1 MALVRKGIFIF
12 VDGGQVLRELIW
24 ILGQRASSRRAS
36 METLRNMADPIPCSY
51 FDEIQIEPIEAALWG
66 EGDDGGG
73 VSCLWQGSTR
83 FVCEVEF
90 EGSFDEEFFNWN
102 FALAAPTYWSERSGD
117 DLEFPGER
125 GDIR

>member
-1 MALVRKGIFIF
+1 MALVRKRIFIF
-12 VDGGQVLRELIW
+12 MDGGQVLRELIW

-36 METLRNMADPIPCSY
+36 METLRNMVDPIPCSY
-51 FDEIQIEPIEAALWG
+51 FDEIQIGPIEAASWG

-73 VSCLWQGSTR
+73 ESCLWQGSTR

-102 FALAAPTYWSERSGD
+102 FALAAPTYWPERSGD